1 MQAKAFA
8 LIANISAE
16 LHEVS
21 PALALM
27 VTTDLSSAA
36 NAFGGARLAKRT
48 IDIFCP
54 NIVTMDR

>member
-16 LHEVS
+16 LHAS
-21 PALALM
+21 ALALM